1 MSKLGIVFAGGGG
14 KGSYQIGVWRG
25 LKLLGLED
33 KVSAISGTS
42 IGALN
47 GVLFLQK
54 DYDIGEEVW
63 LNSSQEKMLPIDD
76 RIIARN
82 MLYLKISERKKDEVL
97 KWASTLRDE
106 GDVISKQGLIE
117 IIDKGLNYEKIK
129 K

>member
-25 LKLLGLED
+25 LKLLGIED

-54 DYDIGEEVW
+54 DYEIGEEVW
-63 LNSSQEKMLPIDD
+63 LNSTQEKMLPIDD
-76 RIIARN
+76 RI
-82 MLYLKISERKKDEVL
+82 MMK
-97 KWASTLRDE
+97 
-106 GDVISKQGLIE
+106 
-117 IIDKGLNYEKIK
+117 EK
-129 K
+129 